1 MNGAWR
7 PSPGPHEARQGG
19 PQTRAPQEQLAGAE
33 VNCAADGPVRPGRNR
48 QVVLY
53 RHRDRGPQRSAQGM
67 KKGRNWS
74 YGHNN

>member
-48 QVVLY
+48 QVVL
-53 RHRDRGPQRSAQGM
+53 
-67 KKGRNWS
+67 
-74 YGHNN
+74 